1 MWSLAGSQAVDQ
13 QISCFGPESRGW
25 PAALGLGRTASRS
38 AALALCVEQ
47 VASAPGV
54 NPPEVSGVGGQLGF
68 QLWTPSLLIWVLATR
83 LQLSVLAVYPVFT
96 VQGLSGE
103 LRQRLPLLW
112 RVL

>member
-68 QLWTPSLLIWVLATR
+68 QLWAPSPPIWVRAAR
-83 LQLSVLAVYPVFT
+83 IQVNAGVGYPVFK
-96 VQGLSGE
+96 V
-103 LRQRLPLLW
+103 
-112 RVL
+112 